1 MRKELLD
8 FADISQVN
16 VLNNFRTLGISKRE
30 VVLGGSASM
39 ALFGIRRNRD
49 IDAIVTKKVWDG
61 LEDNDRFKSKLADPK
76 RESSKYFYHT
86 KVPAITLFE
95 IDYPLGYTAEEALKD
110 DNISFEFEGFHFET
124 LEHLIKWKKAMGRE
138 KDLVDIQLIRR
149 FLKNSK
155 QWLQYG

>member
-1 MRKELLD
+1 MYELVK

-16 VLNNFRTLGISKRE
+16 FLNNFRILGLSKRE
-30 VVLGGSASM
+30 VVLGGSSSM
-39 ALFGIRRNRD
+39 ALFGIRPNRD
-49 IDAIVTKKVWDG
+49 IDAIVTKKVWNG
-61 LEDNDRFKSKLADPK
+61 LENNNLFKSKLADSK

-86 KVPAITLFE
+86 KVPTITLFE

-138 KDLVDIQLIRR
+138 KDLVDMELIRR
-149 FLKNSK
+149 FLQNSRR
-155 QWLQYG
+155 WLRHI